1 MGENRAGVCAH
12 NTCGRWRQREWAEGP
27 VYYLVLQLGQEKGEQ
42 MLHGVVLAQDSG
54 EAHDDGGQGR
64 LHVLICV

>member
-27 VYYLVLQLGQEKGEQ
+27 VYYLVLQLGQEKREQ

>member
-1 MGENRAGVCAH
+1 MHVEDGDKV
-12 NTCGRWRQREWAEGP
+12 WAEGP

-54 EAHDDGGQGR
+54 EAHDNRGQCR
-64 LHVLICV
+64 LHMLIRV